1 MSKKENLNNTDC
13 SLTLS
18 VAKAASLLGLSKGN
32 LYNQISLKAI
42 PYLKIGRRI
51 LIPKAALLQWLEKS
65 GADTKIVEA
74 LQSVSQEHPPDGK
87 VIEKENPMGI
97 KGPTAVMV
105 PHQEAVV
112 AKPSQPG
119 IKTISQKDNKTN
131 DVTKDDMK
139 RIANA
144 LEELIDIQREGDPE
158 QEISPIVKG

>member
-1 MSKKENLNNTDC
+1 MFKKDNHNNADC

-18 VAKAASLLGLSKGN
+18 VAEAARLLGLSKGN

-74 LQSVSQEHPPDGK
+74 LRSVSQEHSPDGK
-87 VIEKENPMGI
+87 VIEKENQVGT
-97 KGPTAVMV
+97 KGPTAVTGQ
-105 PHQEAVV
+105 HQEAVV
-112 AKPSQPG
+112 AKSSQPG
-119 IKTISQKDNKTN
+119 IKNASQKDNKSN

-139 RIANA
+139 RIADA
-144 LEELIDIQREGDPE
+144 LEELIHIQKEMDPG
-158 QEISPIVKG
+158 QEISPIVMG

>member
-1 MSKKENLNNTDC
+1 MSKKENLNNTDS

-18 VAKAASLLGLSKGN
+18 VAKAAELLGLSKGN

-65 GADTKIVEA
+65 GADTKAVDAIR
-74 LQSVSQEHPPDGK
+74 SVSPEHSPNGK

-112 AKPSQPG
+112 AKSSQPG
-119 IKTISQKDNKTN
+119 IKNASQKDNKTN

-139 RIANA
+139 RIADA
-144 LEELIDIQREGDPE
+144 LEELIDIQKEMDPG
-158 QEISPIVKG
+158 QEISPIVMG